1 MSINMSNVSSVF
13 SGQFFK
19 QAFYEFKQAWQ
30 SLKGHPG
37 FIASVLTTLGL
48 TVGALLCILT
58 LAYVLLI
65 KPLPYPDQT
74 SLYVVEH
81 QLINKDNKVDGG
93 AFTYPNLMHL
103 YNNQEVF
110 EQATLMYFDADVL
123 LSLPANPML
132 PISFVTP
139 QWFSLLGAKMALGR
153 AFEQTEALNTYNPV
167 AVITHETWQHD
178 FAGKADVLDEKVN
191 FSGISYRIVGVL
203 AESFSEPQVQGLG
216 YKSAVILPWD
226 YNTVS
231 ERDRKTWGN
240 DDGGLVYLAKLG
252 DKATNVAQVEQSLI
266 SLVNNNWQEKV
277 SSQNFFK
284 DWGINLKV
292 KSLTSVLLSG
302 SDTTVYL
309 LLAGVIGLV
318 MIACANIANLFISRT
333 AQQQQALAIKAA
345 VGASKKQLFVS
356 LLAETSLLMGLSTVI
371 ALFVASGGFLVMQ
384 IYLNEYLPRVDELT
398 INIFTLSTAIIT
410 AVLLALFF
418 AKLSANMINYHA
430 LNATLQS
437 SGKGAGIQVSA
448 KIRNILITSQ
458 VAIVTALV
466 FINIALFKDAF
477 TTLNQPTGYESDNRY
492 FFVISLPPT
501 SEDKKEELTASIE
514 LMREKLLTLPQV
526 EMISQSRPPSAFG
539 TYALTALKTNER
551 YSAKGKDI
559 DHQYFDLIN
568 QELLSGDNLSAQDIK
583 NRNRVTVVN
592 DVFAKQLA
600 PDGNVLGLTF
610 NNDLKII
617 GVVKSIQI
625 PNSKTIDARF
635 YYPASLTRNMV
646 LVKVK
651 QGQKLN
657 RETVVSLLKEVSS
670 QIKLFSFSTLNERSN
685 SRLYTQYVTV
695 FTSGVLALVTLFLS
709 SVGLYGILS
718 YSTQMRR
725 FELGTRM
732 AIGAKGKDLV
742 RLIIKDNL
750 SAIIIGIALSL
761 VILLIITLGFNEQIT
776 RYLTVELL
784 PLLFITL
791 SAIAVIS
798 FIACYFP
805 LRQLIN
811 RPAIHS
817 LKGSE

>member
-1 MSINMSNVSSVF
+1 MSNVSSIF
-13 SGQFFK
+13 SGHVIY
-19 QAFYEFKQAWQ
+19 QAKQAWQ

-37 FIASVLTTLGL
+37 FIASVLTTMGL

-58 LAYVLLI
+58 LAYVLLV
-65 KPLPYPDQT
+65 KPLPYPDQN

-103 YNNQEVF
+103 YNNQQVF
-110 EQATLMYFDADVL
+110 EQAALMYLDADVL
-123 LSLPANPML
+123 LSLTANPML

-139 QWFSLLGAKMALGR
+139 EWFGLLSPEMALGR
-153 AFEQTEALNTYNPV
+153 AFDETEAVNTHNPV
-167 AVITHETWQHD
+167 AVITYETWQHD
-178 FAGKADVLDEKVN
+178 FASKANILDEKLN

-203 AESFSEPQVQGLG
+203 AESFSEPQLHGVG
-216 YKSAVILPWD
+216 YNSSVILPWD

-240 DDGGLVYLAKLG
+240 DDGGLMYLAKLSNKQAG
-252 DKATNVAQVEQSLI
+252 KAMNAEQAGQTLTR
-266 SLVNNNWQEKV
+266 LVSDNWQEKV
-277 SSQNFFK
+277 SSQDFFK
-284 DWGINLKV
+284 GWGINLQV
-292 KSLTSVLLSG
+292 KTLKSVLLSG
-302 SDTTVYL
+302 SDSTVYL

-333 AQQQQALAIKAA
+333 AEQQQSLAIKAA
-345 VGASKKQLFVS
+345 IGASKKQLFVS
-356 LLAETSLLMGLSTVI
+356 IFSETSILMGLSTVI

-384 IYLNEYLPRVDELT
+384 IYLNEYLPRVDELS
-398 INIFTLSTAIIT
+398 INAFTLSSAVTIAI
-410 AVLLALFF
+410 LLALFF
-418 AKLSANMINYHA
+418 AKLSANMINYQT
-430 LNATLQS
+430 LNSTLQS
-437 SGKGAGIQVSA
+437 SGKGAGVQVSA

-466 FINIALFKDAF
+466 FINIALFKDAIN
-477 TTLNQPTGYESDNRY
+477 TLNQPTGYEADNRY
-492 FFVISLPPT
+492 FFVVSLPST
-501 SEDKKEELTASIE
+501 NKDNEDELLASINV
-514 LMREKLLTLPQV
+514 MREKLLALPQV

-539 TYALTALKTNER
+539 TYALTAAKTNER

-559 DHQYFDLIN
+559 DHHYFDLIN
-568 QELLSGDNLSAQDIK
+568 QELLQGDNFSKEDIE
-583 NRNRVTVVN
+583 NSSFATVVN

-600 PDGNVLGLTF
+600 PDGDVIGLTF
-610 NNDLKII
+610 ANGAKII

-625 PNSKTIDARF
+625 PNRKTIDARF
-635 YYPASLTRNMV
+635 YYPASPTRNMV

-651 QGQKLN
+651 QGQKLD
-657 RETVVSLLKEVSS
+657 REMIVSLLKEVSS
-670 QIKLFSFSTLNERSN
+670 QIKLFSFSSLNERST

-695 FTSGVLALVTLFLS
+695 FTSGVLALITLFLS

-732 AIGAKGKDLV
+732 AIGAKGKDLIH
-742 RLIIKDNL
+742 LIIKDNIL
-750 SAIIIGIALSL
+750 AIMLGIAMSM
-761 VILLIITLGFNEQIT
+761 VILLIIIIGFNEQIT
-776 RYLTVELL
+776 GYLTMALL

-811 RPAIHS
+811 KPAIHS
-817 LKGSE
+817 LKGCE

>member
-1 MSINMSNVSSVF
+1 MSNVSSIF
-13 SGQFFK
+13 SGQVIY
-19 QAFYEFKQAWQ
+19 QAKQAWQ

-37 FIASVLTTLGL
+37 FIASVLTTMGL

-58 LAYVLLI
+58 LAYVLLV
-65 KPLPYPDQT
+65 KPLPYPDQN

-93 AFTYPNLMHL
+93 AFTYPNLMYL
-103 YNNQEVF
+103 YNNQQVF
-110 EQATLMYFDADVL
+110 EQAALMHLDADVL

-139 QWFSLLGAKMALGR
+139 EWFSLLGPKMALGR
-153 AFEQTEALNTYNPV
+153 TFEQTEAVNTYNPV
-167 AVITHETWQHD
+167 AVITYQTWQHD
-178 FAGKADVLDEKVN
+178 FAGKVNILDEKLN
-191 FSGISYRIVGVL
+191 FSDVSYRIVGVL
-203 AESFSEPQVQGLG
+203 AESFSEPQLHGIG
-216 YKSAVILPWD
+216 YNSSVILPWD

-240 DDGGLVYLAKLG
+240 DDGGLIYLAKLST
-252 DKATNVAQVEQSLI
+252 KQANKTINVVQAGHALT
-266 SLVNNNWQEKV
+266 SLVNDNWQEKI
-277 SSQNFFK
+277 SSQDFFK
-284 DWGINLKV
+284 GWGINLQV
-292 KSLTSVLLSG
+292 KTLKSVLLSG
-302 SDTTVYL
+302 SDSTVYL
-309 LLAGVIGLV
+309 LLAGVLGLV

-333 AQQQQALAIKAA
+333 AEQQRSLAIKAA
-345 VGASKKQLFVS
+345 VGASKKQLFIS
-356 LLAETSLLMGLSTVI
+356 IFSETSILMGLSTVI

-384 IYLNEYLPRVDELT
+384 LYLNEYLPRIDELS
-398 INIFTLSTAIIT
+398 INVFTLSCAVTIAI
-410 AVLLALFF
+410 LLALFF

-430 LNATLQS
+430 LNSTLQS

-466 FINIALFKDAF
+466 FINITLFKDAIN
-477 TTLNQPTGYESDNRY
+477 TLNQPTGYESNNRY
-492 FFVISLPPT
+492 FFVMSLP
-501 SEDKKEELTASIE
+501 SSNEDNKDELLANIH
-514 LMREKLLTLPQV
+514 LMREKLLALPQV

-539 TYALTALKTNER
+539 TYAVTTAKTNER

-568 QELLSGDNLSAQDIK
+568 QEFLQGDNFSAQDIK
-583 NRNRVTVVN
+583 NDHRVTIVN
-592 DVFAKQLA
+592 EVFAKQLA
-600 PDGNVLGLTF
+600 PDGNVLGLTL
-610 NNDLKII
+610 NGSKII
-617 GVVKSIQI
+617 GVVNSIQI

-635 YYPASLTRNMV
+635 YYPASPIRNMV

-651 QGQKLN
+651 QGQKLD

-670 QIKLFSFSTLNERSN
+670 QIKLFSFASLNERSK

-695 FTSGVLALVTLFLS
+695 FTSGVLALITLFLS

-732 AIGAKGKDLV
+732 AIGAKGKDLI

-750 SAIIIGIALSL
+750 LAIMLGIALSM
-761 VILLIITLGFNEQIT
+761 IMLLIITIGFNEQIT
-776 RYLTVELL
+776 NYLTLELL

-791 SAIAVIS
+791 SAIALIS

-817 LKGSE
+817 LKGCE